1 MAGTPQRNFHMFE
14 ELTGSKSAK
23 NVVLATTMWDKINS
37 KIDDGNK
44 RETNLKEKYWNTMI
58 DHGAA
63 VERSLNTSDSAWNI
77 IDNIV
82 NRNKPKEPLL
92 FQEEIVDQQKPFLV
106 TSARQALRAKP
117 RPDQSVEQPDNATVQ
132 LKG

>member
-1 MAGTPQRNFHMFE
+1 
-14 ELTGSKSAK
+14 
-23 NVVLATTMWDKINS
+23 MWDKT
-37 KIDDGNK
+37 KAKFDDGNK
-44 RETNLKEKYWNTMI
+44 RETSLKEKYWNTMI

-77 IDNIV
+77 IDNNV
-82 NRNKPKEPLL
+82 DRNKPKEPLL

-117 RPDQSVEQPDNATVQ
+117 RPDQSVEGNSQTMLQSSGRSD
-132 LKG
+132 